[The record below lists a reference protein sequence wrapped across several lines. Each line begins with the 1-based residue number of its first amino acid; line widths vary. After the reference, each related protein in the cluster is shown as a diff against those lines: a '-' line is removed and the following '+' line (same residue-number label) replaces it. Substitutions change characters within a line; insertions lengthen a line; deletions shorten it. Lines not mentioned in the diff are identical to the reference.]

1 MKALKENKEYTIGEE
16 SKQRYLEEGY
26 DIYSDSGELLE
37 YSPKKKIE
45 YSKYAKAIEE
55 RDALA
60 AELEKLKEVSDQKVV
75 EENEAPKAKVKT
87 AKKDLKDD
95 KKAEEEPEKA
105 GE

>member
-1 MKALKENKEYTIGEE
+1 MRALKDNKEYTISEE

-45 YSKYAKAIEE
+45 YSKYAEAINE
-55 RDALA
+55 RDLA
-60 AELEKLKEVSDQKVV
+60 VMELEKLKESSDAKIA
-75 EENEAPKAKVKT
+75 EENKALKAEIKAIKKDA
-87 AKKDLKDD
+87 AKKELEELK
-95 KKAEEEPEKA
+95 KA